1 MAGGLTTVTG
11 PGEVHESHSTP
22 QTAPA
27 PQRLRIRPR
36 RAALRSSSAR
46 PAAGPPLGTAS
57 GAGCS
62 CMGRICATNLAYV
75 NDAGKRFTAT
85 RCQTIVALPTDS
97 LGSPRPKR
105 YEPHRQGPEVGGWSR
120 VGANRRSVPS
130 QIQDPGC
137 TAPPAGNRRP
147 LWTPA
152 RGGTSAAHL
161 SSMPE
166 PYPANPERPAGTCPH
181 PYPLQEPG
189 APLRFGM
196 KWAQVM
202 SH

>member
-152 RGGTSAAHL
+152 RGV
-161 SSMPE
+161 
-166 PYPANPERPAGTCPH
+166 
-181 PYPLQEPG
+181 
-189 APLRFGM
+189 PLRHTFPPCQSRTRPTR
-196 KWAQVM
+196 KDPREPAPTRTRCKSQVLRYA
-202 SH
+202 SE